1 MYNSTSYLPTTPN
14 HTATTSPTHM
24 YQHVLLVLLLLTTT
38 APTIPRS
45 LTSACLCESC
55 CRGRWWS
62 RGGWEWP
69 PTLRLSRWET
79 TSSRSP
85 GVIIMSFQSYQV
97 LFNKNTN
104 LLREVGTPGA
114 CNGHVSL
121 HCHTAMTADSSYDGQ
136 VSHEVCD
143 AAEILSK
150 HPISETSLAKFPPT
164 EYLQPTYF
172 SWKWDNIIKLP
183 CSV

>member
-1 MYNSTSYLPTTPN
+1 
-14 HTATTSPTHM
+14 
-24 YQHVLLVLLLLTTT
+24 
-38 APTIPRS
+38 
-45 LTSACLCESC
+45 
-55 CRGRWWS
+55 
-62 RGGWEWP
+62 
-69 PTLRLSRWET
+69 
-79 TSSRSP
+79 
-85 GVIIMSFQSYQV
+85 MSFQSYQV

-104 LLREVGTPGA
+104 LLREVGTPGT

-121 HCHTAMTADSSYDGQ
+121 HCHTAMAADSSYDGQ

-172 SWKWDNIIKLP
+172 S
-183 CSV
+183 